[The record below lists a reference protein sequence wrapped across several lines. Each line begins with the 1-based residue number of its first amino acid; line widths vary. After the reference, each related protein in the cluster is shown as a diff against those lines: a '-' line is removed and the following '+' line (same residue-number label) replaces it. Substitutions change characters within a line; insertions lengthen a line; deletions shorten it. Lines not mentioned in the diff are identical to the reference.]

1 MTDKGPFISVCNPT
15 NEIFNEGTS
24 TAKSRFGV
32 PPFFSIWDSYPLHRL
47 ILPSVNGR
55 GSIVQKSQVL
65 VGMVWAEA
73 VVTIGGFHFSLV
85 VLVDVTSH
93 SKLE

>member
-1 MTDKGPFISVCNPT
+1 MFVCNPT
-15 NEIFNEGTS
+15 SEIFNEGTS

-32 PPFFSIWDSYPLHRL
+32 PPLFFHLGFLSTALTHPALS
-47 ILPSVNGR
+47 NGR

-85 VLVDVTSH
+85 VLVDVTSY